1 MPTKAISVPVQ
12 LPHPALPSADW
23 ADRYEVQIPQSD
35 LTAIE
40 ITRMA
45 FAEFPQ
51 WGRMLLRLRNV
62 FAGLVGLKT
71 SGDKTPRTLEMIGMF
86 PVLLQTERQVVLGFD
101 DTHLDFR
108 VVIDMA
114 ESGDGFQTIGAT
126 TLVYRKIWFGKLY
139 ITVIGPFHRLIV
151 SSMLSGFRRK
161 QMAIS
166 SRR

>member
-1 MPTKAISVPVQ
+1 MTTKPISAHVR
-12 LPHPALPSADW
+12 LPHPALPSANW

-45 FAEFPQ
+45 FAEFPK
-51 WGRMLLRLRNV
+51 WGRLLLRVRNV

-86 PVLLQTERQVVLGFD
+86 PVLQQTDRQVVLGFD

-108 VVIDMA
+108 VVVDIAD
-114 ESGDGFQTIGAT
+114 SGGGFQTIGAT
-126 TLVYRKIWFGKLY
+126 TLVYRKIFLGKLY
-139 ITVIGPFHRLIV
+139 IVAIGPFHRLIV
-151 SSMLSGFRRK
+151 SAMLAGLRRK
-161 QMAIS
+161 RMAIS
-166 SRR
+166 SQP

>member
-1 MPTKAISVPVQ
+1 MTTKPISAHVR
-12 LPHPALPSADW
+12 LPHPALPSANW

-51 WGRMLLRLRNV
+51 WGRMLLRVRNV

-86 PVLLQTERQVVLGFD
+86 PVLQQTDRQVVLGFD

-114 ESGDGFQTIGAT
+114 ESGDGFQTIGVT
-126 TLVYRKIWFGKLY
+126 TLSIARSFLASSTLSRSGRF
-139 ITVIGPFHRLIV
+139 TV
-151 SSMLSGFRRK
+151 
-161 QMAIS
+161 
-166 SRR
+166 